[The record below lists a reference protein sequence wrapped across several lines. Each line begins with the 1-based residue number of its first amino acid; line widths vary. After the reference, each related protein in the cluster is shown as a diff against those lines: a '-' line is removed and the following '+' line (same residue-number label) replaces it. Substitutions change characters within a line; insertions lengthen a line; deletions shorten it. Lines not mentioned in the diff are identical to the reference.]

1 MMAAPSG
8 QVAIAVASV
17 LGRFGV
23 RLAYATD
30 SATAAALVA
39 EIIADADGGLIA
51 IDIETAPTPAGSG
64 PFG

>member
-1 MMAAPSG
+1 MMADPSG

-30 SATAAALVA
+30 FCYCGRTRC
-39 EIIADADGGLIA
+39 
-51 IDIETAPTPAGSG
+51 
-64 PFG
+64 